1 MSVSVSPSPVLPVPL
16 YFRALALSIP
26 VLIGGQLFLAG
37 LAIFS
42 DSLAWQWH
50 GALGGTIG
58 FVILL
63 LLGTA
68 VFIPGLRDYRSAAT
82 VLFIL
87 YCFQFV
93 WLELG
98 AALVI
103 GWVQALHPANAM
115 ALATL
120 SVLMARRAMS

>member
-1 MSVSVSPSPVLPVPL
+1 MSASVSPFSVLPAPL
-16 YFRALALSIP
+16 YFRALAISIP

-42 DSLAWQWH
+42 DGLAWQWH
-50 GALGGTIG
+50 GALGGGIG
-58 FVILL
+58 LVILL
-63 LLGTA
+63 LLGVA
-68 VFIPGLRDYRSAAT
+68 VFTPGLKGYRSPAT
-82 VLFIL
+82 VLFVL

-98 AALVI
+98 AALAI

-120 SVLMARRAMS
+120 SVLMARRALA

>member
-1 MSVSVSPSPVLPVPL
+1 MSTSVSPSSVLPTPL

-26 VLIGGQLFLAG
+26 ALIGGQLFLVG

-42 DSLAWQWH
+42 GGIAWQWH
-50 GALGGTIG
+50 GALGGGIG
-58 FVILL
+58 LVILL

-68 VFIPGLRDYRSAAT
+68 AVMPGLKSYRFPAA
-82 VLFIL
+82 VLFVL

-93 WLELG
+93 WLQLG
-98 AALVI
+98 AALAI

-120 SVLMARRAMS
+120 SVLMARRALA